1 MNIVILLDNFELKT
15 PRAESKVLNGHSTSA
30 WWQLAS
36 RMYVWIL
43 IADTRCFQKRMPILS
58 NGPWPAPSN
67 AHPCGLWQHLE
78 FTQYVVL
85 I

>member
-15 PRAESKVLNGHSTSA
+15 PRAESKVLNGLHGGNG
-30 WWQLAS
+30 
-36 RMYVWIL
+36 
-43 IADTRCFQKRMPILS
+43 IADVCLDPHRGYTFRS
-58 NGPWPAPSN
+58 NGPWPAPSK

-78 FTQYVVL
+78 FNQYVVL